1 MVTLATSKRASA
13 CVNKSQEVVMTEATP
28 ESLESFLGAVLRES
42 WELFKKHALV
52 FVLASIAAALV
63 AGISL
68 GILAGPMFVG
78 LIEVVR
84 RARRGEAVQIGDVFS
99 RFDSF
104 LPSAIALLL
113 IGIAVCIGSFLLVA
127 PGLLAALFSGFVL
140 HAIAYERL
148 TAIDAIKRSFQIV
161 KDHFIQ
167 SIALFVSISIAQAI
181 GGAVVLGLLVVMPL
195 SIIAMT
201 LAYERMAA
209 STGSDVAGYSLG

>member
-1 MVTLATSKRASA
+1 
-13 CVNKSQEVVMTEATP
+13 MTDNTP

-42 WELFKKHALV
+42 WELFKKNALV
-52 FVLASIAAALV
+52 FVLASIV
-63 AGISL
+63 ATIVATVTF
-68 GILAGPMFVG
+68 GILAGPVFVG
-78 LIEVVR
+78 VIEIVR
-84 RARRGEAVQIGDVFS
+84 KAQRGEPVQVGDVFS

-113 IGIAVCIGSFLLVA
+113 VGIAVCIGSFLLVA

-167 SIALFVSISIAQAI
+167 SIALFVVLSIVQAI
-181 GGAVVLGLLVVMPL
+181 GGAVVLGLLLAIPL
-195 SIIAMT
+195 SMIAMT
-201 LAYERMAA
+201 LAYERMA
-209 STGSDVAGYSLG
+209 TNPGSDVAGYSLG